1 MYNSTNGISMDAE
14 METLSSDIPCH
25 FSFKGSCSELLET
38 RQSQKYLQQIKAYSA
53 LI

>member
-1 MYNSTNGISMDAE
+1 MLKWKHYPQIFHVTSY
-14 METLSSDIPCH
+14 L
-25 FSFKGSCSELLET
+25 KVLVQLLET